1 MEKAIHPLL
10 DKYHLPLYHENP
22 EYHASFAWCLLKP
35 DKDGASTDVD
45 AGKDEPVEGNLS
57 RREESPFTT
66 ELIRELDRGFEQK
79 ILAAHP
85 KGGWDISHIT
95 FRVGKSIHE
104 IPLS

>member
-1 MEKAIHPLL
+1 ML

-22 EYHASFAWCLLKP
+22 EYHASFAWCLL
-35 DKDGASTDVD
+35 DGSSETRSATIVQNPETDQQSEVNPHERVD
-45 AGKDEPVEGNLS
+45 
-57 RREESPFTT
+57 SPFSSD
-66 ELIRELDRGFEQK
+66 LIAELDNKFEQK
-79 ILAAHP
+79 ILGAHP